1 MEKREDYTA
10 AFSEPKIP
18 NPKSQILVF
27 RSSVI
32 SFRIDRRVPI
42 MLLFLLAIIGV
53 AIVINVG
60 RGEYP
65 ISPVDIIKTL
75 LGVNTGNPDHLFV
88 INTLRLPRTL
98 VAFMVGVA
106 LAISGTIFQGLTRN
120 PLADPGIIG
129 INSGASLAAVTVIV
143 LFPSAPIYTLPLSAF
158 GGALLMAA
166 LIYWLAW
173 NNGSSPILLILM
185 GVGLSAIA
193 SAFTSL
199 MITFGEIYSVND
211 ALVWLAGSVYGRTW
225 EQVFSFLPW
234 LIIFIPMSLLL
245 ARHLDT
251 LNLGD
256 DVARSLGNSVEIQ
269 RSLLLLVGV
278 ALAGASVATAGMIGF
293 VGLISPHLGRQLVGT
308 NHQGLIP
315 TSALLGG
322 MIVTVADLLGRTLFA
337 PIEIPCGVVT
347 AAVGAPYFLYL
358 LIRNRKK

>member
-1 MEKREDYTA
+1 MKVDWLVIR
-10 AFSEPKIP
+10 SEA
-18 NPKSQILVF
+18 
-27 RSSVI
+27 I
-32 SFRIDRRVPI
+32 SFRIDRRVPL
-42 MLLFLLAIIGV
+42 MLLCLVVVV
-53 AIVINVG
+53 AITMVINVG

-65 ISPVDIIKTL
+65 ISPLDIVKTV
-75 LGVNTGNPDHLFV
+75 LGIDTGNPDHAFV
-88 INTLRLPRTL
+88 IHNLRLPRTL

-129 INSGASLAAVTVIV
+129 INAGASLAAVTVII
-143 LFPSAPIYTLPLSAF
+143 LFPAAPIYTLPLSAF
-158 GGALLMAA
+158 AGALLMAM
-166 LIYWLAW
+166 LIYSLAW

-199 MITFGEIYSVND
+199 MITFGEIYSVSD

-234 LIIFIPMSLLL
+234 LIVFVPMALTL
-245 ARHLDT
+245 ARHLNA

-256 DVARSLGNSVEIQ
+256 DVARGLGSRVEWQ
-269 RSLLLLVGV
+269 RGLLVLVGV
-278 ALAGASVATAGMIGF
+278 ALAGAGVATAGMIGF
-293 VGLISPHLGRQLVGT
+293 VGLIAPHLGRQLVGT
-308 NHQGLIP
+308 NHEGLIP

-322 MIVTVADLLGRTLFA
+322 VIVVAADLLGRTLFA

-347 AAVGAPYFLYL
+347 AAIGAPYFLYL